1 MLLLLLLPLQ
11 VTSSPLEQERS
22 IRSVLNVPDPA
33 NNFTHIA
40 VYDQDTIFVGGTNYI
55 YKVSTEN
62 LGIEKLEKIGPN
74 PSNSIGQDCYNDNS
88 CDKNVNNTNVKV
100 LLIYKSKTE
109 SIGELIICTSLDKG
123 TCEKR
128 HPTTLA
134 VNIRYPESVVSVTDS
149 NVAFLA
155 PGPSSNRSSPKLFLY
170 VASSLRVPSSTG
182 PKQTLPLF
190 CSRNITT
197 FEILSNKS
205 YVDQTYWTSFHI
217 QYIYGF
223 SSGIYSYV
231 ISIQRSIKLGVIE
244 YFTKIHRVCQTDRKF
259 NSYAEAHLH
268 CLFRNSNIKMLIVNI
283 QAAYVGKPG
292 RFLAKSLNVSTD
304 DDVLFGIFGS
314 DVPGEIVEESY
325 FCMIPMNRA
334 ETLFGIMTQRCFN
347 GRGTTGPAH
356 VTKQQPCIKSV
367 RILLIHSY
375 NLITTKVSFL

>member
-11 VTSSPLEQERS
+11 VTSSLLEQKRS

-55 YKVSTEN
+55 YRVSTGN

-134 VNIRYPESVVSVTDS
+134 VNIRKEHVVSVTDS

-155 PGPSSNRSSPKLFLY
+155 PGPSSNRSSPTLYLY
-170 VASSLRVPSSTG
+170 VASSLRVQSSTR
-182 PKQTLPLF
+182 PKQTVPLF

-197 FEILSNKS
+197 FGILSGKS
-205 YVDQTYWTSFHI
+205 YVTQTYMNSFHI

-231 ISIQRSIKLGVIE
+231 ISIQRFVTLGVIN
-244 YFTKIHRVCQTDRKF
+244 FITKLHRVCQSDKKF
-259 NSYAEAHLH
+259 NSYAEGHLH
-268 CLFRNSNIKMLIVNI
+268 CFHKKQSDDKLIMII
-283 QAAYVGKPG
+283 QAAHIGKPG
-292 RFLAKSLNVSTD
+292 RFLAKSLGVSQE
-304 DDVLFGIFGS
+304 DDVLFGILVS
-314 DVPGEIVEESY
+314 DVPDKIGEESY
-325 FCMIPMNRA
+325 LCMIPMSSV
-334 ETLFGIMTQRCFN
+334 EHMFTLQTKWCFN
-347 GRGTTGPAH
+347 GSGTTGPIH
-356 VTKQQPCIKSV
+356 VTKQQPCIQSV
-367 RILLIHSY
+367 RILSIHIINVY
-375 NLITTKVSFL
+375 LF

>member
-1 MLLLLLLPLQ
+1 MTWYEYICMLLLLLLPLQ
-11 VTSSPLEQERS
+11 VTSSLLEQERS

-55 YKVSTEN
+55 YRVSTGN

-134 VNIRYPESVVSVTDS
+134 VNIRKEHVVSVTDS

-155 PGPSSNRSSPKLFLY
+155 PGPSSNRSSPTLYLY
-170 VASSLRVPSSTG
+170 VASSLRVQSSTR
-182 PKQTLPLF
+182 PKQTVPLF

-197 FEILSNKS
+197 FGILSGKS
-205 YVDQTYWTSFHI
+205 YVTQTYMNSFHI

-223 SSGIYSYV
+223 SSGI
-231 ISIQRSIKLGVIE
+231 
-244 YFTKIHRVCQTDRKF
+244 
-259 NSYAEAHLH
+259 
-268 CLFRNSNIKMLIVNI
+268 
-283 QAAYVGKPG
+283 
-292 RFLAKSLNVSTD
+292 
-304 DDVLFGIFGS
+304 
-314 DVPGEIVEESY
+314 
-325 FCMIPMNRA
+325 
-334 ETLFGIMTQRCFN
+334 
-347 GRGTTGPAH
+347 
-356 VTKQQPCIKSV
+356 
-367 RILLIHSY
+367 
-375 NLITTKVSFL
+375 